1 MQWCITLG
9 RFDIA
14 TVVMTMSG
22 FRVAP
27 RVGHLERLKRICG
40 YLVRYQS
47 ACIRPDYSALPKGD
61 HEWLRSVYGEVKE
74 TVPSGL
80 PVPEGKSVITSTYKD
95 AKLYHDMATGRAVTG
110 VLHYLNKTPI
120 DWFSKKQ
127 GTVETATYGSE
138 FSAARTAIEQIDGL
152 RMTLRYLG
160 VPIDGPS
167 YLFGDNG

>member
-1 MQWCITLG
+1 MVEIGIWG
-9 RFDIA
+9 
-14 TVVMTMSG
+14 G
-22 FRVAP
+22 
-27 RVGHLERLKRICG
+27 
-40 YLVRYQS
+40 
-47 ACIRPDYSALPKGD
+47 KGD
-61 HEWLRSVYGEVKE
+61 SPIR
-74 TVPSGL
+74 TPSTIR
-80 PVPEGKSVITSTYKD
+80 KSVITSTYKD
-95 AKLYHDMATGRAVTG
+95 ANLYHDMATGRAVTG

-167 YLFGDNG
+167 YLFGDNGSVVTRSHN